1 MHPDLERLLDL
12 QEKDERLLEVDLRL
26 KALLDD
32 VAELDA
38 AVARSRTEVEET
50 RKALQASA
58 RRRDDLE
65 AKVDGLRVLQDRRRQ
80 RLELAKTG
88 REHQALLS
96 ELELARSI
104 LTKEEAEWF
113 RAMEGAADL
122 EGKVAAAEA
131 RMAELET
138 GQGTD
143 RDELASRVAAVERE
157 RDAALDERREAARGL
172 SRPLLARYDR
182 LRSAH
187 KATPVVVPLH
197 GNACGACYTA
207 VPMSRRSHIRAGLLL
222 DGCEGCG
229 VILYAAEAIST

>member
-26 KALLDD
+26 KALLDEI
-32 VAELDA
+32 AGLDA
-38 AVARSRTEVEET
+38 AVARARAEVEEN
-50 RKALQASA
+50 RRGLQAA
-58 RRRDDLE
+58 LKRRDELE

-88 REHQALLS
+88 REHQALTS

-104 LTKEEAEWF
+104 LTKEEGEWF
-113 RAMEGAADL
+113 RAMEGAADI

-131 RMAELET
+131 RVGELEAS
-138 GQGTD
+138 QGTVRED
-143 RDELASRVAAVERE
+143 LASRVSAIEQERE
-157 RDAALDERREAARGL
+157 AALEERREAARALG
-172 SRPLLARYDR
+172 RPLLLRYDR

-187 KATPVVVPLH
+187 RATPVVVPLH
-197 GNACGACYTA
+197 GNACGACFTA

-222 DGCEGCG
+222 DGCEACG